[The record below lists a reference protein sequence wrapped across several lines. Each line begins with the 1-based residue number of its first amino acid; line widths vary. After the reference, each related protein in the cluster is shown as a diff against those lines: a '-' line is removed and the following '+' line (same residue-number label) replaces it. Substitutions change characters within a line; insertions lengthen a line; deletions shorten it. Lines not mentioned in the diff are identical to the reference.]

1 MRLLSS
7 SFIAQYDF
15 TPLVEGLGN
24 AVKKMTDAV
33 TSDTT
38 QNMISFLKQVS
49 INMSAI
55 TEGFK
60 MPSETIEA
68 MRKLAGTIAIE
79 SQDYRLSLEPIDDAE
94 LEQPDLDIADNNND
108 MRDNDNNNNNNNNN
122 IEDSE
127 ETGDEE
133 MGND

>member
-1 MRLLSS
+1 MIRQLSS

-15 TPLVEGLGN
+15 TPLVEELGN
-24 AVKKMTDAV
+24 AVKKMMDAV
-33 TSDTT
+33 LSDTT
-38 QNMISFLKQVS
+38 QNMIGFLKQAS
-49 INMSAI
+49 LNMSAI

-68 MRKLAGTIAIE
+68 MRKLAGIIAIE

-94 LEQPDLDIADNNND
+94 AEQPDLDIADNNND
-108 MRDNDNNNNNNNNN
+108 MCDNDNNN